1 MARDLY
7 ISPLFKKNLQY
18 ASMLAP
24 DTIFILSAKYGLV
37 GLEQEIEPYD
47 LTLNNMSSANIKRWA
62 AYVIRQLAEY
72 TDLKEDRFVF
82 LAGEKYR
89 RYLVPYMT
97 HVQIPLEGLS
107 IGRQLQRLT
116 ALIEGS
122 NHAR

>member
-1 MARDLY
+1 M
-7 ISPLFKKNLQY
+7 KNLQY
-18 ASMLAP
+18 AQIHYP
-24 DTIFILSAKYGLV
+24 DKIFILSAKYGLV
-37 GLEQEIEPYD
+37 ELEQEIEPYD
-47 LTLNNMSSANIKRWA
+47 LTLNKMSAVNIKRWA
-62 AYVIRQLAEY
+62 AYVLHQLAEHA
-72 TDLKEDRFVF
+72 DLQQDQFIF